1 MTNEEQILEL
11 LKQNQEL
18 LEKTHISAEKT
29 RKYFLYSTIF
39 TVITFV
45 LPLLALVFILPS
57 LMGSYTDSLSG
68 VSLM

>member
-11 LKQNQEL
+11 LKENQQL
-18 LEKTHISAEKT
+18 LQKTHISAEKT
-29 RKYFLYSTIF
+29 RKYILYSTIF

-57 LMGSYTDSLSG
+57 FMGSYMDSLGGS
-68 VSLM
+68 SLM